1 MSTTMRENMRRE
13 LKELAKLAETM
24 GKPSADAVLA
34 DSAPIEFPQNTL
46 ERPATPASSSR
57 VSVPPMATPTV
68 PPVFD
73 YAEPKRGSGKRTG
86 VLAVLV
92 GGGLAIAL
100 VAGAYVGKSL
110 AGGSTASNPP
120 VDVRGAA
127 ATIATPPV
135 VPAAE
140 QPVVPVAAVAPPAQP
155 AADPAPAIAAVAPKT
170 AAPVAAP
177 VHKHFAP
184 KAAAAPA
191 AAAPAKA
198 AVASSTSNA
207 APAAGGTDA
216 VAAPKAAASPGLSKP
231 APAKAAAGG
240 GGDSL
245 EDLIRKEVAA
255 QKK

>member
-1 MSTTMRENMRRE
+1 MSTMTRESMRRE
-13 LKELAKLAETM
+13 LKELAKMAETM
-24 GKPSADAVLA
+24 GKPSADAVA

-73 YAEPKRGSGKRTG
+73 YAEAKRGSGKRTG
-86 VLAVLV
+86 VLAVLI

-110 AGGSTASNPP
+110 AGGSTASTAP

-127 ATIATPPV
+127 AAIAPPPV
-135 VPAAE
+135 VPAVEA
-140 QPVVPVAAVAPPAQP
+140 PAAPVAVVAPAAQP
-155 AADPAPAIAAVAPKT
+155 AAEPAPAIAAVSPKPAT
-170 AAPVAAP
+170 PVAAP
-177 VHKHFAP
+177 VVHKHFAP
-184 KAAAAPA
+184 KPAVA

-216 VAAPKAAASPGLSKP
+216 VAAPKAAASPGLAKP

>member
-1 MSTTMRENMRRE
+1 MSTTTRENMRRE

-46 ERPATPASSSR
+46 ERPVTPASSSR

-73 YAEPKRGSGKRTG
+73 YAEAKRGSGKRTG

-110 AGGSTASNPP
+110 AGGSTASTAP

-127 ATIATPPV
+127 ATIATPPI

-140 QPVVPVAAVAPPAQP
+140 QPVLPAAAVAPPAQP
-155 AADPAPAIAAVAPKT
+155 AAVAVAPKT
-170 AAPVAAP
+170 ATPVAAP
-177 VHKHFAP
+177 VVHKHVAP
-184 KAAAAPA
+184 RSAAPA
-191 AAAPAKA
+191 AAPPAKA
-198 AVASSTSNA
+198 AVASSTSNT

>member
-1 MSTTMRENMRRE
+1 MSTMTRENMRRE
-13 LKELAKLAETM
+13 LKELAKMAETM
-24 GKPSADAVLA
+24 GKPSADAVA

-73 YAEPKRGSGKRTG
+73 YAEAKRGSGKRTG
-86 VLAVLV
+86 VLAVLI

-110 AGGSTASNPP
+110 AGGSTASTAP

-127 ATIATPPV
+127 AAIAPPPV
-135 VPAAE
+135 VPAVEPPAA
-140 QPVVPVAAVAPPAQP
+140 PVAVVAP
-155 AADPAPAIAAVAPKT
+155 AAEPAPAIAAVAPK
-170 AAPVAAP
+170 AASPVAAP
-177 VHKHFAP
+177 IVHKHFAP
-184 KAAAAPA
+184 KPAVA

-240 GGDSL
+240 GSDSL